1 LILILFVGNKFEGNA
16 GGGFSTAQKVIEQSI
31 MFKWDTLEPQ
41 SSDKLVKLDLDIIE
55 DLFEAAG
62 IPMSDA
68 DAQKCLDSIPSNV
81 IGRHSYSDLVRW
93 YREYSKKTTASAPP
107 WRQFARAIGHYWQ
120 DTKQYV
126 NIYRDLL
133 WKQLEVL
140 SEVAKSNDL
149 VVSHADK
156 EATNSNEAPVFRF
169 STEVNA
175 KTVFK
180 KTTAAG
186 FSRIQ
191 AWHRNQL
198 LKPPSTATITAEF
211 GVPQNI
217 VLPEAPDKSG
227 KVKSRAPP
235 TQPVFAQNKEKAVPV
250 SFRIIFHSLCK
261 TILIVWF
268 RGS

>member
-1 LILILFVGNKFEGNA
+1 
-16 GGGFSTAQKVIEQSI
+16 

-62 IPMSDA
+62 IPLSDA

-81 IGRHSYSDLVRW
+81 LGRHSYSDLVRW
-93 YREYSKKTTASAPP
+93 YREYSKKSFAIAPQ
-107 WRQFARAIGHYWQ
+107 WRQFARNVGHYWE

-126 NIYRDLL
+126 NFYRDLL

-140 SEVAKSNDL
+140 SEVSKSNDL
-149 VVSHADK
+149 VGSHANK
-156 EATNSNEAPVFRF
+156 EIAGGNETPVFRF
-169 STEVNA
+169 STEINA
-175 KTVFK
+175 KAVFQK
-180 KTTAAG
+180 PTAAG

-198 LKPPSTATITAEF
+198 LKPPTTATINAEF

-227 KVKSRAPP
+227 KVRSKAPP
-235 TQPVFAQNKEKAVPV
+235 SQPVFAQNKNKEKTVPV
-250 SFRIIFHSLCK
+250 SF
-261 TILIVWF
+261 
-268 RGS
+268 